1 MENWYPLVNIQK
13 LWKITIYKKLWKI
26 TIEIVNFPMKNGGSF
41 HSFSYVYQRV
51 KLLPGRGKASP
62 PGTTRLAAHMPA
74 RIWTME
80 LGTWMAWMDWKFGW
94 TCMDDYGWKSTWKW
108 VLVSLDES
116 RFESGCFSP
125 EARES
130 GWITMD
136 FFDIH
141 LSYSMLDGSQSYI
154 QINVCNWMYRA

>member
-1 MENWYPLVNIQK
+1 MENWYPLLNIQK
-13 LWKITIYKKLWKI
+13 
-26 TIEIVNFPMKNGGSF
+26 
-41 HSFSYVYQRV
+41 
-51 KLLPGRGKASP
+51 
-62 PGTTRLAAHMPA
+62 
-74 RIWTME
+74 TME
-80 LGTWMAWMDWKFGW
+80 NHHIQKTMENHHRNRDFSHEKWWIFPYFFVCSPEGQTPTRSWESFTAWDYTACSPHACKDLKHGTGHLDWKFGW
-94 TCMDDYGWKSTWKW
+94 TSMNDYGWKSTWKW

-141 LSYSMLDGSQSYI
+141 LSYSMLDGSQPYI